1 MASNLFGRYV
11 WLIDTLRRHKRLTYE
26 EINRLWQQSGLSYG
40 YGDELAIRTF
50 HNHRNAIFD
59 IFDIE
64 INCDT
69 KSGYK
74 YYIDNPKRL
83 EGNSLRDWLIDSYSM
98 LNQIQS
104 VRKLEGRILF
114 EEIPSGHTWLMV
126 ITNAIRQNRVLIIT
140 HQGFAK
146 PETNTFKIEPYYL
159 KVVKRRW
166 YVIARNPY
174 YSDRNSRKNKE
185 DGGNRPEDVY
195 LVYALDRILDIQDAG
210 QTFVL
215 DEDFKVEKY
224 FKGCCGIITSK
235 EEPVKVI
242 VKAYY
247 NASDYLRTL
256 PLHESQVELKEQEDD
271 EACYFEY
278 HVCPT
283 FDFYQTLLAQADQ
296 IEVIEPESV
305 RNEMLNFA
313 KNLMKYYQK

>member
-83 EGNSLRDWLIDSYSM
+83 EGNSLR
-98 LNQIQS
+98 
-104 VRKLEGRILF
+104 
-114 EEIPSGHTWLMV
+114 
-126 ITNAIRQNRVLIIT
+126 
-140 HQGFAK
+140 
-146 PETNTFKIEPYYL
+146 
-159 KVVKRRW
+159 RW
-166 YVIARNPY
+166 YVIARSPY

-224 FKGCCGIITSK
+224 FEGCCGIITSK

-305 RNEMLNFA
+305 RNEMFNFA